1 MDMSLKNKAFS
12 GVAWTF
18 SHQLSVQ
25 AINFVVQIMLARI
38 LLPEMFGIIAL
49 LQIFIAIG
57 TALLE
62 GGMTSSL
69 IRMREPDQAD
79 YSTVFYINLFISLLI
94 YGILFLCAPLI
105 ADFYKQPILDP
116 VVKVY
121 TLTFVIQ
128 GLVAVQT
135 TRLTKEMNFKLQMFM
150 QLPSVVIGGVLG
162 IYLAKKGYG
171 VWSLV
176 WMNIVRSFIF
186 MILHWVYSDWR
197 PGFIISK
204 EKLRYHFGFGYKL
217 TFSGIL
223 TSLYYNLYTII
234 IGKFFSATQ
243 LGYYQQANQLS
254 LFTVANLSTALQ
266 KVSFPLFSSINDDDE
281 KLRMVYKR
289 ITDVVFFVCTPL
301 MMIFVVNATPI
312 FRLVLTEK
320 WLPAVPFFQVLCI
333 AYIFY
338 PFSMY
343 NMSIMPAKG
352 RSDLHFKAEIVKK
365 GISALVLLLVMLYSR
380 TLWAILWAAAFSIVF
395 QTVVNAYYA
404 GKLIKY
410 PTSAQFRNLLPIL
423 VTGAVAT
430 AVCMVFARFVLDS
443 MQVPDIVYIIIQSL
457 LYLGVYLALSYVLRL
472 SAWKESTEMV
482 GTLKNKFLKKI

>member
-1 MDMSLKNKAFS
+1 MEGSLKNKAFS

-25 AINFVVQIMLARI
+25 VINFVVQIMLARI

-49 LQIFIAIG
+49 LQIFIAVG
-57 TALLE
+57 NALLD

-69 IRMREPDQAD
+69 IRSKDPDQAD
-79 YSTVFYINLFISLLI
+79 YSTVFFINLFVSLFI
-94 YGILFLCAPLI
+94 YAVLFLCAPLI
-105 ADFYKQPILDP
+105 ASFYTQPVLDP
-116 VVKVY
+116 VIKVY
-121 TLTFVIQ
+121 SLTFVIQ

-150 QLPSVVIGGVLG
+150 QLPSVIIGGALG

-171 VWSLV
+171 VWALV
-176 WMNIVRSFIF
+176 WMNIVRAFIF
-186 MILHWVYSDWR
+186 MVLHWVYSDWR
-197 PGFIISK
+197 PAFIISK

-217 TFSGIL
+217 TFSSVL

-243 LGYYQQANQLS
+243 LGYYQQANSLS

-266 KVSFPLFSSINDDDE
+266 KVSYPLFSSVNDDDE
-281 KLRMVYKR
+281 RLRNMYKR
-289 ITDVVFFVCTPL
+289 ITDVVFFLCTPL
-301 MMIFVVNATPI
+301 MLIFVINATPI

-320 WLPAVPFFQVLCI
+320 WLPAVPFFQVLCV

-352 RSDLHFKAEIVKK
+352 RSDMHFRAELIKK
-365 GISALVLLLVMLYSR
+365 GISAVVLAAVMVA
-380 TLWAILWAAAFSIVF
+380 TKDLWGVLIAAAFSIVF

-404 GKLIKY
+404 GRLIKY
-410 PTSAQFRNLLPIL
+410 PTAKQFMNLVPIL
-423 VTGAVAT
+423 AIGTVTT
-430 AVCMVFARFVLDS
+430 LVCFAMGRYVLD
-443 MQVPDIVYIIIQSL
+443 QLHLHDVVYIILQSG
-457 LYLGVYLALSYVLRL
+457 LYLLVYLALSFVFKL
-472 SAWKESTEMV
+472 SGLKESVEMV
-482 GTLKNKFLKKI
+482 MSLKRKFLK